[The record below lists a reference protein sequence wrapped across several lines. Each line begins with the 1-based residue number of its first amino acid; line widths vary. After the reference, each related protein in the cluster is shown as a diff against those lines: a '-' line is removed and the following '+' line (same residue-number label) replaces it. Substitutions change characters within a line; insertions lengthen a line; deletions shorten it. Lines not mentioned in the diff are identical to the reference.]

1 MTTPNESNLTAQF
14 RDLLQKTGTV
24 RHSASPKTRHYHRS
38 LTFLIGDDGESIGD
52 FLTTLVTSAVH
63 DEQPRY
69 NLKDIY
75 SAVTN
80 SGVVQELVR
89 LFDTSTLFVRINPVY
104 S

>member
-1 MTTPNESNLTAQF
+1 MTTPNEGNLTTQL
-14 RDLLQKTGTV
+14 RDLAQKTGMV
-24 RHSASPKTRHYHRS
+24 RHSASPKTKHYHRS

-52 FLTTLVTSAVH
+52 FLTALITSAVH
-63 DEQPRY
+63 DEQPQH

-75 SAVTN
+75 SAVMN

-89 LFDTSTLFVRINPVY
+89 LFDTPTLFVRINPVY